1 MFDSIHG
8 QGRTAVPV
16 NGAPRHKS
24 SSGALRISILAVA
37 MLAVSAIARGQVSPP
52 IGPETYR
59 SDKQQIGVGIITG
72 MIKTAAEKIV
82 ADTNAN
88 LQSTGSSTT
97 VRLLPFTF
105 HPPDRIASK
114 YTNRPNQWHVWM
126 PTIIGINV
134 DMPHGINRQVYISL
148 DLNISCDGWQTGNG
162 VVRVTA
168 APGPPFIEGGSILE
182 DIIPIRDF
190 VDGQVRLRLPQLA
203 AETQTIPMSKCET
216 IGASPNS
223 GTFDPFAFIA
233 YDAPV
238 RRPIGV
244 TTAIPRL
251 EVSFIKLK
259 RLRARG
265 NLGSGVLYNP
275 TESIM
280 LDVYANFG
288 ERQSSVL
295 TMKEDDE
302 VTLNIPPVVFNA
314 PLPGSLVLIANINQE
329 PLGSTQDSAFAAA
342 LSSANYSPGVH
353 TLQIPKHYVVPIG
366 PGNRKPYIATTPAY
380 ELTYKVNYV
389 SAAVRSPH

>member
-1 MFDSIHG
+1 
-8 QGRTAVPV
+8 
-16 NGAPRHKS
+16 
-24 SSGALRISILAVA
+24 
-37 MLAVSAIARGQVSPP
+37 MLVVFSVARGQVSPP
-52 IGPETYR
+52 VGPETYR
-59 SDKQQIGVGIITG
+59 SEKQQIGVGILTG
-72 MIKTAAEKIV
+72 MIKAAAEKIV

-114 YTNRPNQWHVWM
+114 YTNRPNQWRVWM

-134 DMPHGINRQVYISL
+134 DMPHGINRQIYISL
-148 DLNISCDGWQTGNG
+148 DLNVSCDGWQTGNG

-168 APGPPFIEGGSILE
+168 VPGAPYIEGGSILE

-190 VDGQVRLRLPQLA
+190 VDSQVRIRLPQLA
-203 AETQTIPMSKCET
+203 TETQTIPMTRCET

-238 RRPIGV
+238 RRPIGGV
-244 TTAIPRL
+244 VAIPRL
-251 EVSFIKLK
+251 EVKFMRLK

-265 NLGSGVLYNP
+265 NLGSGILYSP
-275 TESIM
+275 TENIM

-295 TMKEDDE
+295 TMREQDD
-302 VTLNIPPVVFNA
+302 VALNIPPIVFNS
-314 PLPGSLVLIANINQE
+314 PLPNSLVLIANLNQE
-329 PLGSTQDSAFAAA
+329 PLGSTQDSAFAAS
-342 LSSANYSPGVH
+342 LRSASYSPGVH

-380 ELTYKVNYV
+380 ELTYNVNYV
-389 SAAVRSPH
+389 SEAVRSPN